1 MFKEYSNLILS
12 NEERAILKAEF
23 DQLETID
30 QKYEFWKTRFDFDYS
45 EHYRLE
51 QLSIEDFKIIP
62 KNSIETELLNKRCF
76 ENYFP
81 TFGNTGDIR
90 LEQMKAEFTESINNS
105 MNKQMNVEYELS
117 KIDDYIF
124 NSKQPQSKKSLLGP
138 KYPQPKSEWFF
149 LGYEQ
154 YLLNKKEFDWT
165 EKLLHPKSIN
175 EIFSGIEW
183 AKYREFVKT
192 YLRPN
197 KKRDDIRLNGEQK
210 FLVLNYLGFGNEIE
224 LNTKRSRLFEFFIDE
239 LSYNS
244 IRPMFSDIK
253 LYETEENLNT
263 VIDLFRL
270 LKLDAIAREIEE
282 KLPKKNKAKQRN

>member
-1 MFKEYSNLILS
+1 MFKESSNLILS
-12 NEERAILKAEF
+12 DEERTKLKSEF

-45 EHYRLE
+45 EHFRLE
-51 QLSIEDFKIIP
+51 QLSIIDFKIIP
-62 KNSIETELLNKRCF
+62 KDANETELLNKRFF
-76 ENYFP
+76 ENYFH
-81 TFGNTGDIR
+81 FYGNTGDNR
-90 LEQMKAEFTESINNS
+90 LVQMKAEFTESINNS
-105 MNKQMNVEYELS
+105 MNKEMNVEYELK

-124 NSKQPQSKKSLLGP
+124 SSKHHQPKKSLFGA
-138 KYPQPKSEWFF
+138 KYTQSKSEWFF

-165 EKLLHPKSIN
+165 EKLYHPKSIN

-183 AKYREFVKT
+183 AKYREFVKA
-192 YLRPN
+192 YLSPK
-197 KKRDDIRLNGEQK
+197 KKRDDIKLNGEQK
-210 FLVLNYLGFGNEIE
+210 FLILNYLGLGNEIE

-253 LYETEENLNT
+253 LYETEDNLNT
-263 VIDLFRL
+263 IIDLFKL
-270 LKLDAIAREIEE
+270 LKLDSQARDIEE
-282 KLPKKNKAKQRN
+282 KLPKKNKARQRN